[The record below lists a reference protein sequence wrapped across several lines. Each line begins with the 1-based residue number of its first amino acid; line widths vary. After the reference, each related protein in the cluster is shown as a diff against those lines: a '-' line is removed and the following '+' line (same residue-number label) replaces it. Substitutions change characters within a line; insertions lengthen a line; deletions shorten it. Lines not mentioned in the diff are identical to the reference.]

1 MKIMVVGDVILDVYI
16 TGNSHKLSPEAPIPV
31 VMNPI
36 TEYKAGGAAN
46 VAKNLASLGV
56 TVELHGIIGRDR
68 EAQRLIET
76 ISVPNIH
83 AKLEY
88 NDDNPTTTK
97 TRVASND
104 QQIVRIDK
112 ELHDIKSINNTASN
126 VVRNV
131 YDSSFE
137 PDFVIV
143 SDYGKG
149 VITPLFTHTYTQ
161 SNKPMLVLVDPKNKM
176 SNYRGAWLVK
186 PNEKEFFEYFT
197 NQDMIKYISLD
208 KLNSHSLS
216 LIRSEMKKNSI
227 ANLLIT
233 RGKKGMIL
241 VTAKDVEYFE
251 SEAQSVY
258 DVTGAGDT
266 VMAIIAYHLCNN
278 LSLKESIQKAN
289 KVAAKAVKQAGNYI
303 ANLKDV
309 QETTVF
315 TNGCFDILHPG
326 HIECLKKS
334 KSLGDRLVVGLN
346 SDSSVRRLKGDDR
359 PFNNQNYRK
368 MMLESLAFVDEVV
381 VFDEDTPYELIYK
394 LKPDI
399 ITKGGDY
406 QIKDVVGHDMAKVVI
421 LPLVD
426 NHSTTNIINRLR
438 EDATE

>member
-1 MKIMVVGDVILDVYI
+1 MVL
-16 TGNSHKLSPEAPIPV
+16 
-31 VMNPI
+31 NPI

-46 VAKNLASLGV
+46 VAKNLASLGA

-68 EAQRLIET
+68 DAQRLIDA

-88 NDDNPTTTK
+88 CDDNPTTVK
-97 TRVASND
+97 MRVVSND
-104 QQIVRIDK
+104 QQIVRIDR
-112 ELHDIKSINNTASN
+112 ELHDLKSMNNTASN

-131 YDSSFE
+131 YDSTFD

-149 VITPLFTHTYTQ
+149 VITPLFVHTFAQ
-161 SNKPMLVLVDPKNKM
+161 SRKPILVLVDPKNKL
-176 SNYRGAWLVK
+176 SHYRGAWLVK
-186 PNEKEFFEYFT
+186 PNEKEFFEYSS
-197 NQDMIKYISLD
+197 NQDMIKYINLD
-208 KLNSHSLS
+208 KLSNNAIS
-216 LIRSEMKKNSI
+216 LIRSEMRHSSI

-241 VTAKDVEYFE
+241 ITPTEVEHFE
-251 SEAQSVY
+251 SEAQAVF

-266 VMAIIAYHLCNN
+266 VMALMVYHLSKG
-278 LSLKESIQKAN
+278 LSLKDSIRKAN
-289 KVAAKAVKQAGNYI
+289 KVAEKAVKQSGNYV
-303 ANLKDV
+303 ATLKDV
-309 QETTVF
+309 QETVVF

-326 HIECLKKS
+326 HIEYLKKS
-334 KSLGDRLVVGLN
+334 KTLGDRLVVGLN
-346 SDSSVRRLKGDDR
+346 SDSSVKRLKGNSR
-359 PFNNQNYRK
+359 PFNNETHRK
-368 MMLESLAFVDEVV
+368 MMLESLAFVDEVII
-381 VFDEDTPYELIYK
+381 FDEDTPYDLIYK

-406 QIKDVVGHDMAKVVI
+406 EEKQVVGHDIAKVVI

-438 EDATE
+438 EDGTK